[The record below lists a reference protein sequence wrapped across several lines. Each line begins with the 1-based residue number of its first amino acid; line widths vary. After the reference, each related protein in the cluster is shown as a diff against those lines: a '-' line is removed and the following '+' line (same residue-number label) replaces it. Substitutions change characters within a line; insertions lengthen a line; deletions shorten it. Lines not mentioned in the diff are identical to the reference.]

1 MTESIQDLDRSFH
14 KRILTAIVCAPV
26 IIIVFWIRGL
36 ALYVLLASIVALSQ
50 RELYLML
57 HERMNAFHRI
67 VGYLAGLGIL
77 TDVFFGRSVHLAGI
91 IIASLIA
98 YFVYGVFFGRE
109 ERLAPMANALFVTLY
124 PALFLSFILKI
135 GLMNDTLFDGDI
147 RIVPLYM
154 LLIVWLFD
162 TTSYFIGIR
171 WGKRPFFPRISP
183 KKTLEG
189 FWGGLVSVITA
200 GTVMSLMNQHTFAWH
215 YCAIAVITALAGQV
229 GDLAES
235 VIKRE
240 TGVKDS
246 SHILPGHGGILDRFD
261 SLIFAAPAVYGY
273 LVISSTF

>member
-124 PALFLSFILKI
+124 PALFLSFLLKI
-135 GLMNDTLFDGDI
+135 GLMNDTLFDEKIKGSIHFTPGSTYEECSNGNESSIHWDLVFVQTPEYGGGEIWFDDRLI
-147 RIVPLYM
+147 RKDGLFVPKELQA
-154 LLIVWLFD
+154 LNPENLI
-162 TTSYFIGIR
+162 
-171 WGKRPFFPRISP
+171 
-183 KKTLEG
+183 
-189 FWGGLVSVITA
+189 
-200 GTVMSLMNQHTFAWH
+200 
-215 YCAIAVITALAGQV
+215 
-229 GDLAES
+229 
-235 VIKRE
+235 
-240 TGVKDS
+240 
-246 SHILPGHGGILDRFD
+246 
-261 SLIFAAPAVYGY
+261 
-273 LVISSTF
+273 